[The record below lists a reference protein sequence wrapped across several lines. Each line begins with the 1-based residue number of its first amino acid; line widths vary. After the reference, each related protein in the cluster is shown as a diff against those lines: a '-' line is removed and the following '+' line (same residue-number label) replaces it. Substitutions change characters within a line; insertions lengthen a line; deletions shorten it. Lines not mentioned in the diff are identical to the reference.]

1 MGDLRA
7 IVLLCWKRK
16 KRTLLYAP
24 NAPIVIATLSIQSA
38 VAARI
43 ELADN
48 PGFHDPIQGPRCED
62 ASRFS
67 EQSSRMAA
75 PTKSRQTPE
84 MTREEVYRPHC
95 RELRRGT
102 DRWYGH
108 DRRGAG
114 NSLP

>member
-7 IVLLCWKRK
+7 IVPLCWKRK

-24 NAPIVIATLSIQSA
+24 NAPIAISTLSIQSA

-48 PGFHDPIQGPRCED
+48 PGFHDPIQGPKCEE

-75 PTKSRQTPE
+75 PTQSPDQRPE
-84 MTREEVYRPHC
+84 MTREEDIPPA
-95 RELRRGT
+95 LQGT
-102 DRWYGH
+102 QTRYGSMV
-108 DRRGAG
+108 RA
-114 NSLP
+114 